1 MLSLFENDLNS
12 HYVKS
17 AQIRSF
23 FWFVFP
29 RIWTE
34 YRELLRKSPYLI
46 RVRENT
52 DHIKTRYLDTFHAA
66 EISRY
71 EI

>member
-1 MLSLFENDLNS
+1 MFSLFEYDLNS

-17 AQIRSF
+17 VQIRSF
-23 FWFVFP
+23 FWFVFS

-34 YRELLRKSPYLI
+34 YREILRKSPYLI

-52 DHIKTRYLDTFHAA
+52 DHIKSSVFGPFHAA